1 MEHIRIGILN
11 LMKDKLETNQ
21 NFERILNGDDV
32 ELIFYYSA
40 TRYADRKLDP
50 KITSTMKPLNLDEI
64 KQLDGF
70 IITGSPV
77 EQLDFEQ
84 VTYNQEINELLDRL
98 DELNITQLYVCWG
111 AMAALNHFYQIKKN
125 ILPHKTFGVYQNNI
139 LENSCLLRNID
150 NEFPAPHARY
160 AEMSH
165 REIEQNSQLETK
177 ALSENGL
184 LTLVESNV
192 KPQAFIFSHLEYPRT
207 GLDDEL
213 KREVNSGKVPDAK
226 RAVNYYSP
234 IDDHP
239 MFTWKETQKLFFQNW
254 LNCVKEKKLIKI

>member
-11 LMKDKLETNQ
+11 LMKNKLETNQ
-21 NFERILNGDDV
+21 NFERVLNSDEV
-32 ELIFYYSA
+32 ELTFYYSA
-40 TRYADRKLDP
+40 TRYVDRELDP
-50 KITSTMKPLNLDEI
+50 QITSTMKPLDLNEI
-64 KQLDGF
+64 NQFDGF

-77 EQLDFEQ
+77 EKLDFEE
-84 VTYNQEINELLDRL
+84 VTYNQEINDLLDKL
-98 DELNITQLYVCWG
+98 DGLNITQLYVCWG

-139 LENSCLLRNID
+139 VDNSCLLKNID

-160 AEMSH
+160 AEMNH
-165 REIEQNSQLETK
+165 RDINQNENLDTK
-177 ALSENGL
+177 AISENGL
-184 LTLVESNV
+184 LTLVESNI
-192 KPQAFIFSHLEYPRT
+192 KPQSFVFSHLEYPQS

-213 KREVNSGKVPDAK
+213 KRELSSGKVPDAK

-239 MFTWKETQKLFFQNW
+239 MFTWKETQRAFFQNW
-254 LNCVKEKKLIKI
+254 LNCVIEKKLIKI